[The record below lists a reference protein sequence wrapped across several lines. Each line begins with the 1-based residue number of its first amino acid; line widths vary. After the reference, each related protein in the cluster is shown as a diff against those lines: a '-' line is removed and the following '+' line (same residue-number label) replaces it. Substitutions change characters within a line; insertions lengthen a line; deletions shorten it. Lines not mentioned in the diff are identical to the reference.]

1 MGNSKKSNDMTTIG
15 APRSRAEAVGI
26 GLIGSGARLLGLV
39 RKLPDLGGAL
49 KITAVTDPSAE
60 SMTDAQSDI
69 AAQAVRY
76 DCYQDLV
83 HDSTVDWVLIGSWNV
98 HHREHAVAAF
108 DAGKHVF
115 CEKPLATTMDDLLA
129 IRDAHARSGK
139 MLVMGLTLRYSPH
152 YRAIK
157 KIIDDGEIGRIISF
171 EFNETLDFNHGGF
184 IHGDWRR
191 KTKWAGT
198 HLLEK
203 CCHDLDIAN
212 WLVQDLPARVAS
224 FGGCDFF
231 VPANKRHQE
240 RLGPDPETGRP
251 AFQLWRDRP
260 ESDNPFTDDKD
271 IVDNQ
276 IAIIEYHNGARAT
289 FHTNC
294 AAGIPERRMYIC
306 GSEGSLRADVLT
318 GSIELQRYGWDS
330 QIERRD
336 TIDGSGHG
344 GGDEVLLQGLHDA
357 MLRGVDPK
365 VGMLTGL
372 TSAVTAF
379 AVDDAMERGAVVD
392 LEPYWAAVGMS
403 PANERRG

>member
-1 MGNSKKSNDMTTIG
+1 MKTSAPALSNERVSRSK
-15 APRSRAEAVGI
+15 PVGI
-26 GLIGSGARLLGLV
+26 GLIGAGVRLLGLV
-39 RKLPDLGGAL
+39 RKLPGLGSAL
-49 KITAVTDPSAE
+49 EITALSDPNADSV
-60 SMTDAQSDI
+60 SDATANI
-69 AAQAVRY
+69 APGAVQYADYRE
-76 DCYQDLV
+76 LV
-83 HDSTVDWVLIGSWNV
+83 NDVGVDWVMVGSWNV
-98 HHREHAVAAF
+98 HHREHVVAAF
-108 DAGKHVF
+108 EAGKHVF
-115 CEKPLATTMDDLLA
+115 CEKPLATNMEDLIA

-157 KIIDDGEIGRIISF
+157 QIIDDGEIGRIISF

-191 KTKWAGT
+191 KTEWAGT

-212 WLVQDLPARVAS
+212 WLVEDLPAHVAS

-231 VPANKRHQE
+231 VPANKRHQD

-276 IAIIEYHNGARAT
+276 VAIIEYSKGVRAT

-294 AAGIPERRMYIC
+294 VAGIPERRTYIC
-306 GSEGSLRADVLT
+306 GSEGAIRADVLT

-336 TIDGSGHG
+336 TIGGSGHG
-344 GGDEVLLQGLHDA
+344 DGDEVLTEKLHDA
-357 MLRGVDPK
+357 MVCGEDPQVGVLP
-365 VGMLTGL
+365 GL
-372 TSAVTAF
+372 TSAITAF
-379 AVDDAMERGAVVD
+379 AIDDAMDQREVVG
-392 LEPYWAAVGMS
+392 LAPYWRAVGIS
-403 PANERRG
+403 KGNEPGG

>member
-1 MGNSKKSNDMTTIG
+1 MKTSAPAFSKEQES
-15 APRSRAEAVGI
+15 RSKPVGI
-26 GLIGSGARLLGLV
+26 GLIGTGTRLLGLV
-39 RKLPDLGGAL
+39 RKLPGLGSAL
-49 KITAVTDPSAE
+49 EITALSDPSE
-60 SMTDAQSDI
+60 DSLYDAAADI
-69 AAQAVRY
+69 GIDATQYDDYREVVRDPAV
-76 DCYQDLV
+76 Q
-83 HDSTVDWVLIGSWNV
+83 WVMIGSWNV
-98 HHREHAVAAF
+98 HHREHVVAAF
-108 DAGKHVF
+108 EAGKHVF
-115 CEKPLATTMDDLLA
+115 CEKPLATTMEDLLA

-157 KIIDDGEIGRIISF
+157 EIIDEGEIGQVISF

-191 KTKWAGT
+191 KTEWAGT

-212 WLVQDLPARVAS
+212 WLMEDLPARVAS

-231 VPANKRHQE
+231 LPANKRHQE

-260 ESDNPFTDDKD
+260 ESDNPFTEDKD

-276 IAIIEYHNGARAT
+276 VAIIEYSKGVRAT

-294 AAGIPERRMYIC
+294 VAGIPERRIYVC
-306 GSEGSLRADVLT
+306 GSEGAVRADVLT

-336 TIDGSGHG
+336 TIDGSEHG
-344 GGDEVLLQGLHDA
+344 DGDEVLTEKLHDA
-357 MLRGVDPK
+357 MVSGVDPH
-365 VGMLTGL
+365 VGVVPGL

-379 AVDDAMERGAVVD
+379 AIDNAMERGEVVD
-392 LEPYWAAVGMS
+392 LAPYWDEIGV
-403 PANERRG
+403 PKRNKRGG

>member
-1 MGNSKKSNDMTTIG
+1 MNKEATAAINGQ
-15 APRSRAEAVGI
+15 RSRSEPVGI
-26 GLIGSGARLLGLV
+26 GLVGSGTRLSGLV
-39 RKLPDLGGAL
+39 RKLPELGTGLKVTAL
-49 KITAVTDPSAE
+49 SDPNPDSVSEA
-60 SMTDAQSDI
+60 AIDI
-69 AAQAVRY
+69 ATDAVRY
-76 DCYQDLV
+76 DDYRELV
-83 HDSTVDWVLIGSWNV
+83 GDPNVEWVMVGSWNV
-98 HHREHAVAAF
+98 HHRAHVVAAL

-115 CEKPLATTMDDLLA
+115 CEKPLATTMEDLIA
-129 IRDAHARSGK
+129 IRDAQARSGK

-157 KIIDDGEIGRIISF
+157 QIIDDGEIGRIVSF

-191 KTKWAGT
+191 RTTWAGT

-212 WLVQDLPARVAS
+212 WLVDDLASRVAS

-231 VPANKRHQE
+231 VPANKTHQE
-240 RLGPDPETGRP
+240 RLGADPATGRP

-260 ESDNPFTDDKD
+260 ESDNPFTADKD

-276 IAIIEYHNGARAT
+276 VAIIQFGGGARAT

-294 AAGIPERRMYIC
+294 VAGIPERRIYIC
-306 GSEGSLRADVLT
+306 GTEGAIRADVLT
-318 GSIELQRYGWDS
+318 GAIELQRYGWDS

-336 TIDGSGHG
+336 TIAGSSHG
-344 GGDEVLLQGLHDA
+344 DGDEVLTALLHDA
-357 MLRGVDPK
+357 MVRGVDPQ
-365 VGMLTGL
+365 VGVLPGL

-379 AVDDAMERGAVVD
+379 AIDDAMERGEVVD
-392 LEPYWAAVGMS
+392 LAPYWEAVGIS
-403 PANERRG
+403 KGNERGG